1 MKKINKSLAL
11 VLGSALTASGAIT
24 TANAAEN
31 NPFAVTEL
39 SSGYDVA
46 MSKKGKDGKCGEGKC
61 GSKKKKDGKCGEGKC
76 GSKKKKE
83 GKCGEGKC
91 GSKK

>member
-11 VLGSALTASGAIT
+11 VLGSALTASGSIT
-24 TANAAEN
+24 TATAAEN
-31 NPFAVTEL
+31 NPFSVTEL
-39 SSGYDVA
+39 SSGYEIA

-61 GSKKKKDGKCGEGKC
+61 GKS
-76 GSKKKKE
+76 KKKE

-91 GSKK
+91 GKSKKKEGKCGEGKCGKSK

>member
-24 TANAAEN
+24 TATAAEN
-31 NPFAVTEL
+31 NPFTLTEL
-39 SSGYDVA
+39 SSGYEVA
-46 MSKKGKDGKCGEGKC
+46 MSKKGKDGKCGAN
-61 GSKKKKDGKCGEGKC
+61 KKKDGKCGEGKC
-76 GSKKKKE
+76 GKTKTKKKE

-91 GSKK
+91 GKKK